1 MIAMMIMLV
10 KTKQI
15 TLNNKAAKEESM
27 KIKKRKPS
35 KTDLIKLKESF
46 QLKVTFRK
54 RLKDAQAEGPKRSC
68 AVWWFLKI

>member
-54 RLKDAQAEGPKRSC
+54 
-68 AVWWFLKI
+68 